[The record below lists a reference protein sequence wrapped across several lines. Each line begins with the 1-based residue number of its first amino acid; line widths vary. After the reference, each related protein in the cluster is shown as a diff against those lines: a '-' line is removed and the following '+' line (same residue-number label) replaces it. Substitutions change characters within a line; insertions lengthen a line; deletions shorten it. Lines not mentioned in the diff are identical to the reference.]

1 MPCFPLPSLPQTEN
15 WVFATL
21 LGLFALLVLAMLDH
35 ACFILFGF
43 PSLYHYATLH
53 AAFEK
58 WYMLGCALCAFL
70 SLFWLTPDD

>member
-1 MPCFPLPSLPQTEN
+1 MKQIKTASLI
-15 WVFATL
+15 
-21 LGLFALLVLAMLDH
+21 LLVLAMLDH

-58 WYMLGCALCAFL
+58 WYVLGCALCAFL